1 MFIIYKS
8 RYLLFAAVGVILC
21 VAAWL
26 AFIELPAQQAAN
38 QEASGK
44 LRLLETRLRAQVIAA
59 TASPQNLPSQ
69 LANFDTLSQVTAD
82 LQTLAAQN
90 GLLLSDASFKPA
102 ANAQTD
108 TKAGRIEV
116 TARIK
121 GAYGPLK
128 KTLNTILAT
137 HPGLALES
145 LSMRRARATDA
156 VADIDLRFTYF
167 YRH

>member
-1 MFIIYKS
+1 MHKS
-8 RYLLFAAVGVILC
+8 RYLLFAAASAILC
-21 VAAWL
+21 STAWL
-26 AFIELPAQQAAN
+26 AFIELPLQQAEN
-38 QEASGK
+38 QAASGK
-44 LRLLETRLRAQVIAA
+44 LRLLETALHAQVAVI
-59 TASPQNLPSQ
+59 TAPPQNLPSQ

-82 LQTLAAQN
+82 LQTFAAQN

-102 ANAQTD
+102 ASAQID
-108 TKAGRIEV
+108 THTGRIEV

-128 KTLNTILAT
+128 KTLATILAT

-145 LSMRRARATDA
+145 LSMRRARAADV

-167 YRH
+167 YRD